1 MGHGEVDDG
10 SSCSLR
16 TVGGQHIDTEQW
28 ATPDE
33 GALEGDRRVLYLA
46 RKQAVSLYL
55 SGAPGRTIEQLTSLG
70 AKQAYRLIRERCLE
84 VHPDGRPCGW
94 RELLPWFRIKP
105 YRRRKKIRVDQFG
118 SGAERA
124 ATPRRS

>member
-55 SGAPGRTIEQLTSLG
+55 SGGPGSN
-70 AKQAYRLIRERCLE
+70 
-84 VHPDGRPCGW
+84 D
-94 RELLPWFRIKP
+94 
-105 YRRRKKIRVDQFG
+105 
-118 SGAERA
+118 RA
-124 ATPRRS
+124 ADLAWRKTGLLWGV